1 MKRLAIALVGVVALV
16 TASAVSATTSSTQ
29 YFQTRLYANQPVT
42 CAGGSQVDPSG
53 QSFGIFG
60 LVDTSGSQLVR
71 ASVQVDNL
79 RPNLTYSVYV
89 TQYGY
94 QCIAP
99 VLRPIYETTEFT
111 TDAGGHGY
119 VHFEFW
125 AHPGEKSAFV
135 TVQHGLISAWRVVS
149 LSLPINR

>member
-1 MKRLAIALVGVVALV
+1 MKRFAFAFVGAIALA
-16 TASAVSATTSSTQ
+16 TAGAVWASTSSIQ
-29 YFQTRLYANQPVT
+29 YFHTGLYANQPVT

-53 QSFGIFG
+53 QSFGTFG
-60 LVDTSGSQLVR
+60 LVDTSGSQVVR
-71 ASVQVDNL
+71 ASVQTDNL

-89 TQYGY
+89 TQYGS

-99 VLRPIYETTEFT
+99 VLRPIYETAEFT

-125 AHPGEKSAFV
+125 AHTGERSAFV

-149 LSLPINR
+149 PALPNNR

>member
-1 MKRLAIALVGVVALV
+1 MKKFVIALVGAVALA
-16 TASAVSATTSSTQ
+16 TAGVVSATTSSVQ
-29 YFQTRLYANQPVT
+29 YFQSGLYANQPVT

-60 LVDTSGSQLVR
+60 LVDTHGSQVVR

-89 TQYGY
+89 TQYGRN
-94 QCIAP
+94 CIAP
-99 VLRPIYETTEFT
+99 VLKPIYETAEFT
-111 TDAGGHGY
+111 TNAVGQGY

-125 AHPGEKSAFV
+125 AHSGETSAFV
-135 TVQHGLISAWRVVS
+135 TLQHGLISAWRVVS
-149 LSLPINR
+149 PALPINR